1 MRNLP
6 LFAIDWTSP
15 GKDWQFRGG
24 ALGNY
29 QEVAMP
35 KSVYDR
41 GLLKPADI
49 ARLQRVFDEACQ
61 RREAH
66 PDSAEAREIALT
78 LLALHNAGLIEEDML
93 METVGFR
100 RLEPKS
106 A

>member
-1 MRNLP
+1 M
-6 LFAIDWTSP
+6 S
-15 GKDWQFRGG
+15 
-24 ALGNY
+24 
-29 QEVAMP
+29 

-49 ARLQRVFDEACQ
+49 AKLQRVFDEACR

-66 PDSAEAREIALT
+66 PDSTGAREIALN
-78 LLALHNAGLIEEDML
+78 LLALHNAGMVEEEML
-93 METVGFR
+93 MEAVGFR

>member
-1 MRNLP
+1 
-6 LFAIDWTSP
+6 
-15 GKDWQFRGG
+15 
-24 ALGNY
+24 
-29 QEVAMP
+29 MP

-41 GLLKPADI
+41 GLLKPDDI

-66 PDSAEAREIALT
+66 PESTEARELALT
-78 LLALHNAGLIEEDML
+78 LLALHNAGMIDEDML
-93 METVGFR
+93 MEAVGFR